1 MLKKILIFLIILI
14 LLVLAGVFMVNKTAS
29 AASQTYENLTQACPS
44 GIDGCKDSDGKLFTE
59 TKGGERYIRMQIAIP
74 GITDSCTYKVED
86 INKKEVIKTCNYV
99 SSNLPDYVKKF
110 YNFAVGAIAILAVI
124 MIMIAGLQWIF
135 AAGNPTTITTAR
147 SNITSAISG
156 LVLILFSYVLLYTI
170 NPNLVNLSLT
180 QPKPIAGIEQGT
192 FWCMDL
198 NEKATNGS
206 KFVFFEEGY
215 FGDRD
220 YIFTKR
226 EDTLCY
232 KKYHFAYRDSLG
244 KLVKPEEDKLCYG
257 NDCANGGDVCVG
269 EMGFTYCI
277 DPVDLCEK
285 KTDASNCEDVNKSFA
300 KMSSQPDVLEN
311 SCFRR
316 DDKWSK
322 GFAFDG
328 ADECVW
334 NERLVCPGNLNRVSC
349 LSGTVLDESKKT
361 GCHTTDKKP
370 VEAKKGGV
378 FYVCSDSTYA
388 NIEAN
393 LICCKDGNNFKL
405 YGKSSSALD
414 LPSYVHKSSNMTID
428 CNSIKKCSDY
438 STSQEA
444 CLRNICEVPYS
455 CQWTGNSCK
464 AK

>member
-180 QPKPIAGIEQGT
+180 KVDPIGRVEQGGIRCANLEDGAVILPQLDVSNPPKT
-192 FWCMDL
+192 EVHDGRFYRKD
-198 NEKATNGS
+198 NGKEIALFCS
-206 KFVFFEEGY
+206 EHIITDKNY
-215 FGDRD
+215 NPN
-220 YIFTKR
+220 
-226 EDTLCY
+226 
-232 KKYHFAYRDSLG
+232 
-244 KLVKPEEDKLCYG
+244 KPEEVKKCWG
-257 NDCANGGDVCVG
+257 NACSMDPDNKTEGGICVNIALGNWSCIDSYWAGNLSWEDGSYPTKFGIIAVNKIIKEDRKNLAYYETGTKNESGVIDFTVPRNLEELRKMKDDIAGFVLYVEVQRNWAIDDGYAVDRNCNPISYIKNLKGDVV
-269 EMGFTYCI
+269 FK
-277 DPVDLCEK
+277 P
-285 KTDASNCEDVNKSFA
+285 KSI
-300 KMSSQPDVLEN
+300 
-311 SCFRR
+311 
-316 DDKWSK
+316 KWS
-322 GFAFDG
+322 
-328 ADECVW
+328 
-334 NERLVCPGNLNRVSC
+334 
-349 LSGTVLDESKKT
+349 
-361 GCHTTDKKP
+361 
-370 VEAKKGGV
+370 
-378 FYVCSDSTYA
+378 
-388 NIEAN
+388 
-393 LICCKDGNNFKL
+393 
-405 YGKSSSALD
+405 
-414 LPSYVHKSSNMTID
+414 TID
-428 CNSIKKCSDY
+428 ERKFVSFDEIENFYTCS
-438 STSQEA
+438 
-444 CLRNICEVPYS
+444 LNIDSSFKPY
-455 CQWTGNSCK
+455 
-464 AK
+464 